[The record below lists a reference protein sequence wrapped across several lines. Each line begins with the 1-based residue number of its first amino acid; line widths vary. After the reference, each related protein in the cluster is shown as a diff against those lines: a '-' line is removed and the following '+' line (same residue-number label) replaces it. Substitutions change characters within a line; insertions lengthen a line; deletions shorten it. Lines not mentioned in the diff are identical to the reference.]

1 MNNIIGKLVK
11 LISAVVLLLGAST
24 EVRATK
30 YCGGEVNASGHMMN
44 ITCEHIGAN
53 YIMTFELTG
62 AETFYSLNSAYGN
75 VGSTWSDFKNYGV
88 LSPDKK
94 VATFTF
100 PGIPSP
106 SGSPCLF
113 LIGSASGYTYYWP
126 SGIEWGV
133 CDDGENPVMV
143 SAGVFSISGNTVVLS
158 VSATDN
164 SGSVPK
170 YVVNSAEYPVSDGK
184 ITITGLAGCT
194 PYTLQVY
201 AKDQSHRVSDNYKE
215 VSFTTGAAG
224 NIALNKPAT
233 AGYELN
239 EYHTAAKAVDGNDTG
254 SRWGTQDRPD
264 ISYDWIQVDLE
275 QTVYIS
281 SVRIKWETARP
292 SQYQILLS
300 KDGTNWFTYRYYSA
314 PEADVYTEYDMHNL
328 AARYVKVVSE
338 INATGYGISIWELE
352 IYSPCKAFVPD
363 DTPPV
368 MVSATEASKT
378 GTSVTLDVSASD
390 NITDPVTT
398 FVIDGIPYT
407 ATAGQITIDHLSPC
421 QFNVW
426 DIYALDEGSNLS
438 TNAIHV
444 EVQTGEAAPGTN
456 LAGHKSVYAGFYEG
470 GLVPAHATDED
481 ESTRWG
487 ARYRPTAEDDW
498 MVVDLGGVYD
508 VTEIRVAWE
517 TGTSINYEF
526 KTALEAEFS
535 VCSKQG
541 VNDDHTLQPAKNCN
555 CIVSGNFATFEH
567 KNEQPWSATQTATND
582 KDQADKPKAYD
593 IYNYSAEP
601 VLARYIMLKSGL
613 NANYPS
619 SFWEIKVYGSC
630 GDVTHK
636 PVMTWA
642 EPVTVTSTAA
652 EVYVSALDLETPE
665 SAMKYI
671 VEVMGGES
679 GYFQLTTSYSFHPS
693 QFEGGKAGHL
703 MIGGLLPEVPYEVR
717 VYAEDEDGNR
727 SENYKSLSFTTSSDA
742 SCIFASTEAF
752 NIGETGNH
760 SSRNFQKGYRVTI
773 TGDADQFTVVAYTDD
788 DFWELDPPI
797 IQILGNPSEPIISG
811 VTERTMAKVLG
822 VDRTYSYDFSRTGA
836 AAHTIS
842 PWSGTVTFFVKY
854 PFRDGGICLTQPIEY
869 DILNGCGQPFI
880 IFHHDD
886 APTASSETTYAGGLI
901 DQPISYYRHFTAGVW
916 EDITLPFE
924 VEAVRVY
931 DTEDHQ
937 YYDLKAQYNDGSVH
951 KGQFL
956 LRKQADN
963 VSGEGFVPGWYDG
976 NTPLPQKNQ
985 PYAIRFTSTYYADK
999 YVLFT
1004 GAKDQTIASSFTKGT
1019 TPTAA
1024 DQYQVYGNNTM
1035 QYQSVGSAYLLPANH
1050 GDETYRLTKNS
1061 AQVRPFET
1069 YVLASE
1075 ETIALMPVIG
1085 RWRGTPAVATSLDEV
1100 TDLLAPQDRVEVY
1113 SISGIRVMQRVNCSL
1128 QEVADECEIRLMAG
1142 CYLIRIPGQTIK
1154 IIVK

>member
-62 AETFYSLNSAYGN
+62 AETFHSLNSAYGN
-75 VGSTWSDFKNYGV
+75 VGSTWSDYKNYGV
-88 LSPDKK
+88 LSGGNK

-126 SGIEWGV
+126 SDIEWGV

-143 SAGVFSISGNTVVLS
+143 SASVFSISGNTVVLS

-164 SGSVPK
+164 SGVVPK
-170 YVVNSAEYPVSDGK
+170 YVVNSTEYPVSDGK

-201 AKDQSHRVSDNYKE
+201 AKDNSNRLSANYKE

-224 NIALNKPAT
+224 NIALNKPVSV
-233 AGYELN
+233 GYVSGGDV
-239 EYHTAAKAVDGNDTG
+239 AANAVDGNATG
-254 SRWGTQDRPD
+254 TRWGTNGRPN
-264 ISYDWIQVDLE
+264 ISNDWIQLDLE

-314 PEADVYTEYDMHNL
+314 PEADAYTEYDMHGL

-338 INATGYGISIWELE
+338 INVTGYGISIWELE
-352 IYSPCKAFVPD
+352 VYSPCKAFVPD

-378 GTSVTLDVSASD
+378 GSSVTLDVSASD

-421 QFNVW
+421 QFNAW

-470 GLVPAHATDED
+470 GLVPVHATDED

-541 VNDDHTLQPAKNCN
+541 VNDDHTLQPAKDCN

-630 GDVTHK
+630 GEVTHK

-642 EPVTVTSTAA
+642 EQITITSTSA
-652 EVYVSALDLETPE
+652 EVYVSALDLETAE
-665 SAMKYI
+665 ENMKYV
-671 VEVMGGES
+671 VEVMGGEP
-679 GYFQLTTSYSFHPS
+679 GYAQLTTTYSFLPS
-693 QFEGGKAGHL
+693 QFEGGKTGHL
-703 MIGGLLPEVPYEVR
+703 TIGGLLPTVPYEIR
-717 VYAEDEDGNR
+717 VYAVDEAGNK
-727 SENYKSLSFTTSSDA
+727 SENYKSLTFTTSSDA

-752 NIGETGNH
+752 NISETGNH

-773 TGDADQFTVVAYTDD
+773 SGDADQFTVTAYTED
-788 DFWELDPPI
+788 DFYELDPPI
-797 IQILGNPSEPIISG
+797 MQILNDPSNPIGSG
-811 VTERTMAKVLG
+811 VTERFMTKVSG
-822 VDRTYSYDFSRTGA
+822 EDRTYSYNFSKTGGA
-836 AAHTIS
+836 DHTIS

-880 IFHHDD
+880 IFHNDD
-886 APTASSETTYAGGLI
+886 APTASSETTYGGGLI

-931 DTEDHQ
+931 DTEDHR
-937 YYDLKAQYNDGSVH
+937 YYDLQAQYNDGSVH

-956 LRKQADN
+956 LRKQTDN

-999 YVLFT
+999 YILFV
-1004 GAKDQTIASSFTKGT
+1004 GAKNQTIASSFTKGA

-1035 QYQSVGSAYLLPANH
+1035 QYQSVGSAYLLPASHN
-1050 GDETYRLTKNS
+1050 DETYRLTETG

-1069 YVLASE
+1069 YVLANA
-1075 ETIALMPVIG
+1075 ETMAKMKHIAKWCG
-1085 RWRGTPAVATSLDEV
+1085 APAVTTSLDEV
-1100 TDLLAPQDRVEVY
+1100 TDLLAPQALVEVY

>member
-1 MNNIIGKLVK
+1 MNNNIIGKIVT
-11 LISAVVLLLGAST
+11 LITTVVLLLGAST
-24 EVRATK
+24 EMGATK
-30 YCGGEVNASGHMMN
+30 YCGTEVNASGHMMN
-44 ITCEHIGAN
+44 VTCEHIGAN

-62 AETFYSLNSAYGN
+62 AETFYSLNTAWGN
-75 VGSTWSDFKNYGV
+75 VGGTWSDFKNYGD

-106 SGSPCLF
+106 SGTPCLF
-113 LIGSASGYTYYWP
+113 LIGTSGYPYYWP
-126 SGIEWGV
+126 SDIDWDV

-143 SAGVFSISGNTVVLS
+143 SASVFSISGNTVVLS

-164 SGSVPK
+164 SGVVPK
-170 YVVNSAEYPVSDGK
+170 YVVNSTEYPVSDGK

-201 AKDQSHRVSDNYKE
+201 AKDNSNRLSDNYKE

-224 NIALNKPAT
+224 NIALNKPVSV
-233 AGYELN
+233 GYVSGGDV
-239 EYHTAAKAVDGNDTG
+239 AANAVDGNATG
-254 SRWGTQDRPD
+254 TRWGTNGRPD
-264 ISYDWIQVDLE
+264 ISNDWIQLDLE

-314 PEADVYTEYDMHNL
+314 PEENAYTEYDMHGL

-338 INATGYGISIWELE
+338 INATGYGISIYELE
-352 IYSPCKAFVPD
+352 VYSPCKAYVAD
-363 DTPPV
+363 DTPPT
-368 MVSATEASKT
+368 MGSASEASKT
-378 GTSVTLDVSASD
+378 GTSVTLNVSASD
-390 NITDPVTT
+390 NITSPVTT
-398 FVIDGIPYT
+398 FVVDGIPYT

-421 QFNVW
+421 QFNAW

-444 EVQTGEAAPGTN
+444 EVQTGEADPGTN
-456 LAGHKSVYAGFYEG
+456 LAGHKPVYAGFYEG
-470 GLVPAHATDED
+470 GLVPLHATDED

-508 VTEIRVAWE
+508 VTQIQVAWE

-541 VNDDHTLQPAKNCN
+541 VNDDYTLQPAKDCN
-555 CIVSGNFATFEH
+555 CIVSGHFATFEH
-567 KNEQPWSATQTATND
+567 KNEQPWSAKQTATND

-593 IYNYSAEP
+593 TYNYSSEP
-601 VLARYIMLKSGL
+601 VLARYIMLKPGL

-630 GDVTHK
+630 GEVTHK

-642 EPVTVTSTAA
+642 EQITITSTSA
-652 EVYVSALDLETPE
+652 EVYVSALDLETAE
-665 SAMKYI
+665 ENMKYV
-671 VEVMGGES
+671 VEVTGGEP
-679 GYFQLTTSYSFHPS
+679 GYAQLTTTYSFLPS
-693 QFEGGKAGHL
+693 QFEGGKTGHL
-703 MIGGLLPEVPYEVR
+703 TIGGLLPTVPYEIR
-717 VYAEDEDGNR
+717 VYAVDEAGNK
-727 SENYKSLSFTTSSDA
+727 SENYKTLSFTTSSDA

-752 NIGETGNH
+752 NIGTTGNH

-773 TGDADQFTVVAYTDD
+773 TGDADQFTVTAYTED
-788 DFWELDPPI
+788 DFYELDPPI
-797 IQILGNPSEPIISG
+797 MQILTDPANPVGSG
-811 VTERTMAKVLG
+811 VTERFMTEVLG
-822 VDRTYSYDFSRTGA
+822 EDRTYSYNFSKTGA

-842 PWSGTVTFFVKY
+842 PWSGTVTFFIKY

-880 IFHHDD
+880 IFHNDD
-886 APTASSETTYAGGLI
+886 APTATSEITYAGGLI
-901 DQPISYYRHFTAGVW
+901 DQPISYYRHFTAGTW

-937 YYDLKAQYNDGSVH
+937 YYDLQAQYNDGSVH

-956 LRKQADN
+956 LRKQTDN

-999 YVLFT
+999 YILFV
-1004 GAKDQTIASSFTKGT
+1004 GAKSQTIASSFTKGA
-1019 TPTAA
+1019 TPSAE
-1024 DQYQVYGNNTM
+1024 DQYMVYGNNTM
-1035 QYQSVGSAYLLPANH
+1035 DYQSVGSAYLLPASHN
-1050 GDETYRLTKNS
+1050 DETYRLTETG

-1069 YVLASE
+1069 YVLANA
-1075 ETIALMPVIG
+1075 ETMAKMKHIAKWCG
-1085 RWRGTPAVATSLDEV
+1085 APAVTTSLDEV
-1100 TDLLAPQDRVEVY
+1100 TDLLAPQALVEAY
-1113 SISGIRVMQRVNCSL
+1113 SLSGACVLRRANCSV
-1128 QEVADECEIRLMAG
+1128 QDVADECANRLMAG
-1142 CYLIRIPGQTIK
+1142 CYMIKAEGKTIK

>member
-1 MNNIIGKLVK
+1 MKNIKSLLIILV
-11 LISAVVLLLGAST
+11 AVLLGFSMEANA
-24 EVRATK
+24 AT
-30 YCGGEVNASGHMMN
+30 CNQSFTASGKT
-44 ITCEHIGAN
+44 ITAN
-53 YIMTFELTG
+53 FETIYGKYVITLMASGSDYFSFPSSNWWVNGVDWKTKATG
-62 AETFYSLNSAYGN
+62 AGTNTLVITLDSNPNLSSSGLSWYMNGNTSSACQIYGHQMP
-75 VGSTWSDFKNYGV
+75 SIDWSG
-88 LSPDKK
+88 P
-94 VATFTF
+94 
-100 PGIPSP
+100 
-106 SGSPCLF
+106 
-113 LIGSASGYTYYWP
+113 
-126 SGIEWGV
+126 
-133 CDDGENPVMV
+133 CDDGEDPVMV
-143 SAGVFSISGNTVVLS
+143 SASVFSISGNTVVLS

-164 SGSVPK
+164 SGVVPK
-170 YVVNSAEYPVSDGK
+170 YVVNSTEYPVSDGK

-194 PYTLQVY
+194 PYTMQVY
-201 AKDQSHRVSDNYKE
+201 AKDNSNRLSDNYKE

-254 SRWGTQDRPD
+254 SRWGTQNRPD
-264 ISYDWIQVDLE
+264 ISYDWIQLDLE

-300 KDGTNWFTYRYYSA
+300 KDGTNWFTYQYYTA
-314 PEADVYTEYDMHNL
+314 PEADAYTEYDMHGL

-352 IYSPCKAFVPD
+352 VYSPCKAFVPD
-363 DTPPV
+363 DTPPT
-368 MVSATEASKT
+368 MVSASVASKT
-378 GTSVTLDVSASD
+378 GTSVTLNVSASD
-390 NITDPVTT
+390 NITNPVTT
-398 FVIDGIPYT
+398 FVVDGIPYT
-407 ATAGQITIDHLSPC
+407 ATGGQITIDHLSPC
-421 QFNVW
+421 QFNAW

-444 EVQTGEAAPGTN
+444 EVQTDEATPGTN
-456 LAGHKSVYAGFYEG
+456 LAGHKPVYAGFYEG
-470 GLVPAHATDED
+470 GLVPVHATDED

-508 VTEIRVAWE
+508 VTQIRVAWE

-535 VCSKQG
+535 VCTKRG
-541 VNDDHTLQPAKNCN
+541 VNDDKSLQEPKGCN

-567 KNEQPWSATQTATND
+567 KNEQPWSAKQEATND
-582 KDQADKPKAYD
+582 KAHPEATKEWD

-652 EVYVSALDLETPE
+652 EVYVSALDLETSE
-665 SAMKYI
+665 SNMKYI

-679 GYFQLTTSYSFHPS
+679 GYFQLTTTYYFQPS
-693 QFEGGKAGHL
+693 QFEGGKNGHL
-703 MIGGLLPEVPYEVR
+703 MIGGLLPMVPYQIR
-717 VYAEDEDGNR
+717 VYAVDEDGNK
-727 SENYKSLSFTTSSDA
+727 SDNYKSLTFTTSSDA

-752 NIGETGNH
+752 NVGETGNH

-773 TGDADQFTVVAYTDD
+773 SGNADQFTVVAYTDD
-788 DFWELDPPI
+788 NFWELDPPI
-797 IQILGNPSEPIISG
+797 IQILNDPSNPTGSG
-811 VTERTMAKVLG
+811 VTERTMTAVG
-822 VDRTYSYDFSRTGA
+822 GEVRTYSYDFSRTGA

-842 PWSGTVTFFVKY
+842 PWSGTVMFFVKY

-880 IFHHDD
+880 IFHNDD

-901 DQPISYYRHFTAGVW
+901 DQPISYYRHFTAGTW

-937 YYDLKAQYNDGSVH
+937 YYDLQAQYDDGSVH

-956 LRKQADN
+956 LRKQTDN

-999 YVLFT
+999 YILFT
-1004 GAKDQTIASSFTKGT
+1004 GAKNQTIESSFTKGA

-1024 DQYQVYGNNTM
+1024 DQYMVYGNNTM

-1075 ETIALMPVIG
+1075 ETMAMMPVIG
-1085 RWRGTPAVATSLDEV
+1085 RWRGTPTIATSLDEV
-1100 TDLLAPQDRVEVY
+1100 TDLLAPLAFVEVY
-1113 SISGIRVMQRVNCSL
+1113 SVAGIRVMQRTNCSV
-1128 QEVADECEIRLMAG
+1128 QDVADECANRLMAG
-1142 CYLIRIPGQTIK
+1142 CYMIRIPGQTIK
-1154 IIVK
+1154 IVVK